1 MYRKKNPDLP
11 VTTFKSSG
19 PEVLSKKG
27 VLINFAKLAEKHL

>member
-1 MYRKKNPDLP
+1 MYHKKNPDLP

-27 VLINFAKLAEKHL
+27 VLINVAKLAEKHL